1 MYCGGEDPRVDG
13 MLRTAGES
21 LQNRAGSIADDES
34 RELYLHLPAQ
44 RQILSEL
51 ANVHGSAGDC

>member
-1 MYCGGEDPRVDG
+1 